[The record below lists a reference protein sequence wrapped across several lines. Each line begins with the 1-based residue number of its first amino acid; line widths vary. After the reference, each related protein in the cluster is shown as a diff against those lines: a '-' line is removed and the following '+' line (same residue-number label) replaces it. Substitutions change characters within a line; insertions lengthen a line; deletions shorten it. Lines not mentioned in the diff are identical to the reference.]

1 MNNIQARFD
10 RNKAHAAFT
19 LIELLVVISIVAILI
34 SILLPAL
41 AKARMASRTSVC
53 LSQERQIGQIH
64 LIYTQDYDGYIIDHG
79 PQWLRKLMG
88 LYLYN
93 DSTNAYNKI
102 RKEQSIG
109 RCPVREYSNEQYTT
123 MTGIDAWTMYG
134 LNYVK
139 LNTDNPYPGY
149 PGHPSKFD
157 DIPKPSSTIMI
168 ADSKATTSDSYR
180 LVNPGWP
187 TAYPSLRHNNAGN
200 ALWCDGHASTVP
212 GDELSPGY
220 FSNIWK
226 VYK

>member
-1 MNNIQARFD
+1 MIID
-10 RNKAHAAFT
+10 KHAHQSRMACNAFT

-34 SILLPAL
+34 AILLPAL
-41 AKARMASRTSVC
+41 AKARLAARTSIC

-64 LIYTQDYDGYIIDHG
+64 LIYTQDYNGRIIDHG
-79 PQWLRKLMG
+79 AQWLRKLMG
-88 LYLYN
+88 LYLYT
-93 DSTNAYNKI
+93 DSNTAYVKI
-102 RKEQSIG
+102 IKEQSIG
-109 RCPVREYSNEQYTT
+109 RCPIREYDNATYKT

-157 DIPKPSSTIMI
+157 EILKPSTTIMI
-168 ADSKATTSDSYR
+168 TGSKATTSDSYR
-180 LVNPGWP
+180 LVNPAWS

-200 ALWCDGHASTVP
+200 ALWCDGHATTVP